1 MVVGSSRSPPP
12 GKNGNEENIYHN
24 IYFGI
29 LVYLLISTE
38 FLQRNKRTKI
48 IIIRHFLPHFPC
60 FLLGDFSFTYHFGV
74 CVCERVSVRES
85 FVRTFLSSLIKLM
98 GPTNRQRVIAF
109 HWALDRSMRKSTHIH
124 WKSVESEI
132 RKTVFQT
139 NHLRLFPGTGQQY
152 KKTMN

>member
-12 GKNGNEENIYHN
+12 GKNGKEENIYHN

-98 GPTNRQRVIAF
+98 GTKSNRISLGFGQEHEKIDSHPLKKRWIGNKKNGISNKPFAAISRDRPTI
-109 HWALDRSMRKSTHIH
+109 
-124 WKSVESEI
+124 
-132 RKTVFQT
+132 
-139 NHLRLFPGTGQQY
+139 
-152 KKTMN
+152 